1 MYVEILGYVASLLII
16 CSLAM
21 TSVVKLR
28 IISLVGSLAYVLYG
42 FMVPAYPVVVAN
54 AIIAG
59 LNIYYLIGFA
69 RPDRDLGAVEIE
81 NDSPYLADF
90 LEAFGADIRKFHPN
104 LELHPDAHTWLLT
117 REGLPVGVLS
127 GRLVEGDLLLDM
139 DYVIPSYRDLRL
151 GKWVFGPGSKVLRE
165 LGVRRVV
172 AADDPTAAYESYL
185 KGLGF
190 TAADGRYARTLG

>member
-1 MYVEILGYVASLLII
+1 MYVEIVGYVASFLII

-28 IISLVGSLAYVLYG
+28 MISLVGSLAYVLYG

-69 RPDRDLGAVEIE
+69 RPDRDLGAVEID

-90 LEAFGADIRKFHPN
+90 LEAFGADIRKFHPH
-104 LELHPDAHTWLLT
+104 LELHPDAKTWLLT

-127 GRLVEGDLLLDM
+127 GRLVDGDLLLDM

-151 GKWVFGPGSKVLRE
+151 GKWVFGPGSKVLRD

-172 AADDPTAAYESYL
+172 AADDPTSAYESYL

-190 TAADGRYARTLG
+190 TTENGRYARTLG